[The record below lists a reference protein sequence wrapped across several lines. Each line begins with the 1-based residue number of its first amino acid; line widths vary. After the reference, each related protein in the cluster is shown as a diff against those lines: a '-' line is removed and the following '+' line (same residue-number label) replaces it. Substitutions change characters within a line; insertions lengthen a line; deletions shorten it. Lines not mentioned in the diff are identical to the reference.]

1 MVLLIGQI
9 KPDFKDIA
17 REGQKQTTE
26 VVRMA
31 GQH

>member
-9 KPDFKDIA
+9 KPDFKDIP

-31 GQH
+31 